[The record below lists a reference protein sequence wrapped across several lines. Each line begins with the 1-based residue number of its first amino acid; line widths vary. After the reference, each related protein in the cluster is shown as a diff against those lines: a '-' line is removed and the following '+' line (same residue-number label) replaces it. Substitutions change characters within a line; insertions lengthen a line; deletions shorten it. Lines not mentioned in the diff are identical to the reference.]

1 LRDIAIPR
9 GPDAAL
15 AGAAGAFNRR
25 FCQGKSTLISHRV
38 CGKVRAAPLPRK
50 PAALIREV
58 LVPIH
63 PDGWKFIALFA
74 AVTLVLFLVVQPL
87 GWIALMATAWCV
99 YFFRDPWR
107 VTPLRPGLVV
117 SPADGRIVSIAP
129 AVPPAELGMG
139 PEMMMRIGIFL
150 NVFDVHVNRIPLGGK
165 IVKLAYHKGKYLNAS
180 LDKASDEN
188 ERMAI
193 RIAPADAELET
204 GDLAVVQIA
213 GLVARRI
220 RCDLRKGETVITG
233 QRFGIIRFGSR
244 TDIYLPAGIV
254 PMVVVGQRAIGGET
268 VIGDRLSL
276 EPPRH
281 GVAH

>member
-1 LRDIAIPR
+1 
-9 GPDAAL
+9 
-15 AGAAGAFNRR
+15 
-25 FCQGKSTLISHRV
+25 
-38 CGKVRAAPLPRK
+38 
-50 PAALIREV
+50 LIREV

-74 AVTLVLFLVVQPL
+74 AVTLVLFLVFPPL
-87 GWIALMATAWCV
+87 GWIALMATLWCV

-107 VTPLRPGLVV
+107 VTPLRAGLVV

-139 PEMMMRIGIFL
+139 PAPMMRIGIFL
-150 NVFDVHVNRIPLGGK
+150 NVFDVHVNRIPLGGR

-193 RIAPADAELET
+193 RIAPADAAPGAPPGS
-204 GDLAVVQIA
+204 GDMAVVQIA

-220 RCDLRKGETVITG
+220 RCDLREGEDVITG

-244 TDIYLPAGIV
+244 TDVYLPAGTV
-254 PMVVVGQRAIGGET
+254 PMVVVGQHTIGGET
-268 VIGDRLSL
+268 VIGDSRSN
-276 EPPRH
+276 EPPRR
-281 GVAH
+281 GIAH

>member
-1 LRDIAIPR
+1 
-9 GPDAAL
+9 
-15 AGAAGAFNRR
+15 
-25 FCQGKSTLISHRV
+25 
-38 CGKVRAAPLPRK
+38 
-50 PAALIREV
+50 LIREV

-63 PDGWKFIALFA
+63 PDGWKFIAIFA
-74 AVTLVLFLVVQPL
+74 AVTLILFVVFPPL
-87 GWIALMATAWCV
+87 GWIALMATLWCV

-107 VTPLRPGLVV
+107 VTPLRAGLVV

-139 PEMMMRIGIFL
+139 PAPMMRIGIFL
-150 NVFDVHVNRIPLGGK
+150 NIFDVHVNRIPLGGK

-180 LDKASDEN
+180 NDKASDEN

-193 RIAPADAELET
+193 RIAPPDAEPGAAPGT
-204 GDLAVVQIA
+204 GDIAVVQIA

-220 RCDLRKGETVITG
+220 RCDLREGADVITG

-244 TDIYLPAGIV
+244 TDIYLPAGAV
-254 PMVVVGQRAIGGET
+254 PTVIVGQRAIGGET
-268 VIGDRLSL
+268 VIGDRRTL